1 MRQVLLKNVRLD
13 LEHVEREAGVLGV
26 LITGLSPKV
35 LEIVNLVRIV
45 LRWHV
50 DYLELFLGFGEVL
63 EGSLRVFDPAVFDD

>member
-1 MRQVLLKNVRLD
+1 MKIFFKYVALY

-26 LITGLSPKV
+26 LITGLCPKV